1 MGESLEASRDGVGG
15 EAGYDNGFQYERGE
29 AGMRVVICGAA
40 GQLGT
45 DLESVTYAS
54 FNPESGK
61 RGEGYTN
68 RQVAEGVR
76 RQVCAW

>member
-1 MGESLEASRDGVGG
+1 
-15 EAGYDNGFQYERGE
+15 
-29 AGMRVVICGAA
+29 MRVVICGAA

-61 RGEGYTN
+61 RGEGCTN